1 MLSSISLTFNF
12 AVAQP
17 FDEDRL
23 LTQITAAVQAAVQ
36 SHTQAQNP
44 SEGALAKD
52 ESGESFKSLADENQQ
67 RLEKKE
73 VTDEGW
79 GEVHDLAGFIGRL
92 PKNQKKV
99 VLQAIENGG
108 QVSRSEVFA
117 LIGRSENKS
126 LKGFTKPVARK
137 MEELQDKKELPLDA
151 APLLRPIYDGS
162 SRYQQAQGFTV
173 PMQVV
178 VRMRGDLGDAVKH

>member
-1 MLSSISLTFNF
+1 MLSSISLTLNF
-12 AVAQP
+12 SVAQP
-17 FDEDRL
+17 FNEDRL
-23 LTQITAAVQAAVQ
+23 LTQITAAVRAAVQ
-36 SHTQAQNP
+36 SQTQAQSP
-44 SEGALAKD
+44 SEGAPTQDETGGMLEYLA
-52 ESGESFKSLADENQQ
+52 EENVQ

-73 VTDEGW
+73 VADEGW
-79 GEVHDLAGFIGRL
+79 GEVPDLAGFINRL

-99 VLQAIENGG
+99 VLRAIENGG

-117 LIGRSENKS
+117 LIGRAENKS
-126 LKGFTKPVARK
+126 LTGFTKPVARR
-137 MEELQDKKELPLDA
+137 MEEMQEKQELLNA
-151 APLLRPIYDGS
+151 APLLSPIYDGS